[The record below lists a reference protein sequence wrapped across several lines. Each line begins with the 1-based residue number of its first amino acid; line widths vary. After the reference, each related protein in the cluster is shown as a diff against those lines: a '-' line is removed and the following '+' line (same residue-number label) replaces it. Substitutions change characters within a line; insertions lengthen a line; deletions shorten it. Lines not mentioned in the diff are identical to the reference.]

1 MELKYL
7 DRKDFNYD
15 TTKVAEE
22 KSAPKSDIVVR
33 LLSYCGILSRTT
45 VIDMEIRLQDYEYS
59 EVYTGGYSVCG
70 HDVCDVYT
78 VHHTTIL

>member
-15 TTKVAEE
+15 TTEVAEE

-33 LLSYCGILSRTT
+33 LLSNCGILSRTA
-45 VIDMEIRLQDYEYS
+45 VIDMKIR
-59 EVYTGGYSVCG
+59 V
-70 HDVCDVYT
+70 
-78 VHHTTIL
+78 